1 MMGPI
6 SHFLVGMLV
15 GSAIGAVLATVWRR
29 AIAWLPALVLACGF
43 WAEMPQLL
51 GFGETTHPLAN
62 IFFGYSWLHPWI
74 RGRELVALAAV
85 TVIASLML
93 VACVA
98 FVLRFQT
105 MVEMIR
111 WEREGPEKPR
121 RGSRRRRSGRKD

>member
-1 MMGPI
+1 MMGPTT
-6 SHFLVGMLV
+6 HFLIGMFA
-15 GSAIGAVLATVWRR
+15 GGAIGAVLATVRR
-29 AIAWLPALVLACGF
+29 GWAAWLPALVLACGF
-43 WAEMPQLL
+43 WAEMPWLL
-51 GFGETTHPLAN
+51 GFGETAHPFAN
-62 IFFGYSWLHPWI
+62 IFFGYAWVHPWV

-85 TVIASLML
+85 VVIASLML

-121 RGSRRRRSGRKD
+121 RRSRRRRSAHRD